1 MVSVNELL
9 QERPVN
15 ASRRLVETQAARRE
29 RGDGAAAWELDEL
42 LAQNIEVGDPS
53 RSKSRQNADVG
64 TTPSAKNARRGLV
77 PAVHFRVEPSDAES
91 QHVPFGI
98 GAKILKVRKE
108 VRGLFSRLHY

>member
-9 QERPVN
+9 QEHPVK

-53 RSKSRQNADVG
+53 RSKSRQNADAG
-64 TTPSAKNARRGLV
+64 TTPSAKNARRGS
-77 PAVHFRVEPSDAES
+77 FRQSTSVWSLRMPSPSMFLLELA
-91 QHVPFGI
+91 PKF
-98 GAKILKVRKE
+98 
-108 VRGLFSRLHY
+108 

>member
-1 MVSVNELL
+1 MK
-9 QERPVN
+9 

-29 RGDGAAAWELDEL
+29 RGDGAAALKLDEL

-53 RSKSRQNADVG
+53 RSKSRQNADAG

-77 PAVHFRVEPSDAES
+77 PPVHFRVEPSDDES

-98 GAKILKVRKE
+98 GVQRVHTADLKKDAGFVE
-108 VRGLFSRLHY
+108 LPYAPAT